1 MPRLLTTLASLLIL
15 GVTLV
20 TGPFISSVAAAEPPA
35 AGESFEAASARL
47 DGLVEQMSALREK
60 FPTAAPADQQGIIKQ
75 HDAIVGQVQE
85 MLPMVKAAAE
95 REFLAAPESSEKQA
109 QFLVAMVAHAVQ
121 SDRYEEGDRLAR
133 MLAKHN
139 IKERGLEELAA
150 TAAFMTSDFERA
162 EKLFAAAAADNALAQ
177 QGQSYRLAIDYYKKL
192 WKEEQAFR
200 AAEAKADDLPRVK
213 LETSKGDIVLELFEN
228 EAPNTVAN
236 FISLVDKKYYDG
248 LTFHRVLPGFMAQG
262 GCPDGT
268 GGGGPGY
275 RIKCE
280 CQNEVHRKHF
290 RGTLSMAKT
299 PAPHTGGSQFFLCF
313 IPTQQLDGKHTAFGR
328 VIEGLDVLAELQRR
342 DPSSRQAQS
351 IKPDTIK
358 KATVIRR
365 RNHEYTP
372 ETLAE

>member
-200 AAEAKADDLPRVK
+200 AAEAKADDLPR
-213 LETSKGDIVLELFEN
+213 
-228 EAPNTVAN
+228 
-236 FISLVDKKYYDG
+236 
-248 LTFHRVLPGFMAQG
+248 
-262 GCPDGT
+262 DGT